1 MAPKKPQP
9 KPKKQAL
16 KKQAAKHL
24 PKNELQAAKAP
35 LRKAKAKAKAAKPV
49 SKPKATATH
58 HLAARVAAMLGVNV
72 EQALERAV
80 HELAERLGLHKLAE
94 ATAPAKGTSSATPG
108 LEAKA
113 EAQAAKPEPKPAA
126 KPKNNEKTSANN
138 LIDKDPLDMT
148 PLAARTMSSSSPRN
162 NYSPNSLPKRL
173 YLALDGRGLDGSG
186 MPLEVIDLPCS
197 MGSSRRNT
205 IWINS
210 PRIETH
216 HAQIIETDE
225 GWVFEDLNS
234 EHGTTLEGEPVKRRV
249 LENGDLFLLAGY
261 LRLKVEMR

>member
-1 MAPKKPQP
+1 MASKKPQP

-16 KKQAAKHL
+16 KKQAAKHA
-24 PKNELQAAKAP
+24 PKNDLQAAKAP
-35 LRKAKAKAKAAKPV
+35 LRKAKAKAAKPV

-94 ATAPAKGTSSATPG
+94 ATAPATATAIAP
-108 LEAKA
+108 A
-113 EAQAAKPEPKPAA
+113 EPKPAA

-249 LENGDLFLLAGY
+249 LENGDMFLLAGY